1 MRRLIPFMRPGKDAG
16 KDTGMATA
24 LGPAGGA
31 DRPAN
36 LQPSERALEAGVTRP
51 ARKPSLRV
59 LVTGALTAGLFAT
72 GVFAYAERSRLS
84 TGFISASAEAGLRL
98 QTIEVQGR
106 AHTPKEVLIAA
117 SELTLGQPMLTI
129 SLPALHERLA
139 TIGWVREVAVER
151 RMPSTIRLIL
161 TERVPMAL
169 LQTEAG
175 HRVIDEHGDI
185 ISGAD
190 PAAFGH
196 LTVVAGSSAAPNAA
210 PLLNILRTE
219 PELFAE
225 VWAVTY
231 QSERRWDVHLR
242 NGIRVRLPET
252 DPRTAWSRLAVIDH
266 SKKIIDRDLAVI
278 DMRVPDQM
286 IVEPNIPV
294 RGKGRE
300 T

>member
-1 MRRLIPFMRPGKDAG
+1 MPFMRRK
-16 KDTGMATA
+16 T
-24 LGPAGGA
+24 
-31 DRPAN
+31 DRVD
-36 LQPSERALEAGVTRP
+36 QPDRGSE
-51 ARKPSLRV
+51 
-59 LVTGALTAGLFAT
+59 TGALTGVMARPSRRPSLRSIMTGAMILGGLAAG
-72 GVFAYAERSRLS
+72 VVIYIERASLS
-84 TGFISASAEAGLRL
+84 VAIIDASANSGLHL

-106 AHTPKEVLIAA
+106 AHTSKDVLMAV

-129 SLPALHERLA
+129 SLPELHDRLS
-139 TIGWVREVAVER
+139 TIGWVKDVAIER

-169 LQTEAG
+169 LQTEGG
-175 HRVIDEHGDI
+175 HRVIDKDGEI

-190 PAAFGH
+190 PSAFGH
-196 LTVVAGSSAAPNAA
+196 LTVVAGTSAGVNAA

-252 DPRTAWSRLAVIDH
+252 DPRTAWSRLAIIDH
-266 SKKIIDRDLAVI
+266 SKQITDRDLAVI
-278 DMRVPDQM
+278 DLRVPDQM

-294 RGKGRE
+294 RGRGRE

>member
-1 MRRLIPFMRPGKDAG
+1 MRRLIPFMRPAK
-16 KDTGMATA
+16 
-24 LGPAGGA
+24 GA
-31 DRPAN
+31 
-36 LQPSERALEAGVTRP
+36 ERASDRKGETGVLKP
-51 ARKPSLRV
+51 ARRSRFRLI
-59 LVTGALTAGLFAT
+59 LAGAGTAGLIAT
-72 GVFAYAERSRLS
+72 GIFTYVERQALSR
-84 TGFISASAEAGLRL
+84 GFVAASADAGLRL

-106 AHTPKEVLIAA
+106 AHTPKDVLMAA

-129 SLPALHERLA
+129 SLPDLHDRLA
-139 TIGWVREVAVER
+139 TIGWVREVAIEK
-151 RMPSTIRLIL
+151 RMPSTIRLLL

-175 HRVIDEHGDI
+175 HRVIDENGDI
-185 ISGAD
+185 IAGAD
-190 PAAFGH
+190 PSAFGH
-196 LTVVAGSSAAPNAA
+196 LTVVAGIEAASNAA

-225 VWAVTY
+225 VWAITF

-252 DPRTAWSRLAVIDH
+252 DPRTAWSKLAIIDH
-266 SKKIIDRDLAVI
+266 SKRITDRDLAVI
-278 DMRVPDQM
+278 DLRVPDQM

-294 RGKGRE
+294 RGRGRE

>member
-1 MRRLIPFMRPGKDAG
+1 MRRLMPF
-16 KDTGMATA
+16 
-24 LGPAGGA
+24 
-31 DRPAN
+31 
-36 LQPSERALEAGVTRP
+36 TRP
-51 ARKPSLRV
+51 KTDRADQPDRGSE
-59 LVTGALTAGLFAT
+59 TGALTGVMARPSRRPSLRSIMTGAMILGGLAAG
-72 GVFAYAERSRLS
+72 VVIYIERASLS
-84 TGFISASAEAGLRL
+84 VAIIDASANSGLHL

-106 AHTPKEVLIAA
+106 AHTSKDVLMAV

-129 SLPALHERLA
+129 SLPELHDRLS
-139 TIGWVREVAVER
+139 TIGWVKDVAIER

-169 LQTEAG
+169 LQTEGG
-175 HRVIDEHGDI
+175 HRVIDKDGEI

-190 PAAFGH
+190 PSAFGH
-196 LTVVAGSSAAPNAA
+196 LTVVAGTSAGVNAA

-252 DPRTAWSRLAVIDH
+252 DPRTAWSRLAIIDH
-266 SKKIIDRDLAVI
+266 SKQITDRDLAVI
-278 DMRVPDQM
+278 DLRVPDQM

-294 RGKGRE
+294 RGRGRE

>member
-1 MRRLIPFMRPGKDAG
+1 
-16 KDTGMATA
+16 
-24 LGPAGGA
+24 
-31 DRPAN
+31 
-36 LQPSERALEAGVTRP
+36 
-51 ARKPSLRV
+51 
-59 LVTGALTAGLFAT
+59 
-72 GVFAYAERSRLS
+72 
-84 TGFISASAEAGLRL
+84 
-98 QTIEVQGR
+98 
-106 AHTPKEVLIAA
+106 
-117 SELTLGQPMLTI
+117 MLTI
-129 SLPALHERLA
+129 SLPELHDRLS
-139 TIGWVREVAVER
+139 TIGWVKDVAIER

-169 LQTEAG
+169 LQTEGG
-175 HRVIDEHGDI
+175 HRVIDKDGEI

-190 PAAFGH
+190 PSAFGH
-196 LTVVAGSSAAPNAA
+196 LTVVAGTSAGVNAA

-252 DPRTAWSRLAVIDH
+252 DPRTAWSRLAMIDH
-266 SKKIIDRDLAVI
+266 SKQITDRDLAVI
-278 DMRVPDQM
+278 DLRVPDQM

-294 RGKGRE
+294 RGRGRE

>member
-1 MRRLIPFMRPGKDAG
+1 MRRLMPFMRPK
-16 KDTGMATA
+16 TNR
-24 LGPAGGA
+24 A
-31 DRPAN
+31 D
-36 LQPSERALEAGVTRP
+36 QPDRGSE
-51 ARKPSLRV
+51 
-59 LVTGALTAGLFAT
+59 TGALTGVMARPSRRPSLRSIMKGAMILGGLAAG
-72 GVFAYAERSRLS
+72 VVIYIERASLS
-84 TGFISASAEAGLRL
+84 VAIIDASANSGLHL

-106 AHTPKEVLIAA
+106 AHTSKDVLMAV

-129 SLPALHERLA
+129 SLPELHDRLS
-139 TIGWVREVAVER
+139 TIGWVKDVAIER

-169 LQTEAG
+169 LQTEGG
-175 HRVIDEHGDI
+175 HRVIDKDGEI

-190 PAAFGH
+190 PSAFGH
-196 LTVVAGSSAAPNAA
+196 LTVVAGTSAGVNAA

-252 DPRTAWSRLAVIDH
+252 DPRTAWSRLAIIDH
-266 SKKIIDRDLAVI
+266 SKQITDRDLAVI
-278 DMRVPDQM
+278 DLRVPDQM

-294 RGKGRE
+294 RGRGRE

>member
-1 MRRLIPFMRPGKDAG
+1 MRRLMPF
-16 KDTGMATA
+16 
-24 LGPAGGA
+24 
-31 DRPAN
+31 
-36 LQPSERALEAGVTRP
+36 TRP
-51 ARKPSLRV
+51 KTDRADQPDRGSETGVMARPSRRPSLRSIM
-59 LVTGALTAGLFAT
+59 TGAMILGGLAAG
-72 GVFAYAERSRLS
+72 VVIYIERASLS
-84 TGFISASAEAGLRL
+84 VAIIDASANSGLHL

-106 AHTPKEVLIAA
+106 AHTSKDVLMAV

-129 SLPALHERLA
+129 SLPELHDRLS
-139 TIGWVREVAVER
+139 TIGWVKDVAIER

-169 LQTEAG
+169 LQTEGG
-175 HRVIDEHGDI
+175 HRVIDKDGEI

-190 PAAFGH
+190 PSAFGH
-196 LTVVAGSSAAPNAA
+196 LTVVAGTSAGVNAA
-210 PLLNILRTE
+210 PLLHILRTE

-252 DPRTAWSRLAVIDH
+252 DPRTAWSRLAIIDH
-266 SKKIIDRDLAVI
+266 SKQITDRDLAVI
-278 DMRVPDQM
+278 DLRVPDQM

-294 RGKGRE
+294 RGRGRE

>member
-1 MRRLIPFMRPGKDAG
+1 MRRLIPFMRPAADKSGQTDRG
-16 KDTGMATA
+16 VETGA
-24 LGPAGGA
+24 
-31 DRPAN
+31 PAN
-36 LQPSERALEAGVTRP
+36 VMARP
-51 ARKPSLRV
+51 TKRPSLRSIA
-59 LVTGALTAGLFAT
+59 TGALVAGGIAAG
-72 GVFAYAERSRLS
+72 GVGYIERASLS
-84 TGFISASAEAGLRL
+84 AAIIDASASSGLQL

-106 AHTPKEVLIAA
+106 AHTSKDVLMAV

-129 SLPALHERLA
+129 SLPDLHDRLS
-139 TIGWVREVAVER
+139 TIGWVKEVAIER
-151 RMPSTIRLIL
+151 RMPSTIRVIL

-175 HRVIDEHGDI
+175 HRVIDQDGEI

-190 PAAFGH
+190 PSAFGH
-196 LTVVAGSSAAPNAA
+196 LTVVAGNSAGPNAA

-252 DPRTAWSRLAVIDH
+252 DPRTAWSRLAIIDH
-266 SKKIIDRDLAVI
+266 SKQITNRDLAVI
-278 DMRVPDQM
+278 DLRVPDQM

-294 RGKGRE
+294 RGRGRE

>member
-1 MRRLIPFMRPGKDAG
+1 MRRLMPFMRPK
-16 KDTGMATA
+16 T
-24 LGPAGGA
+24 
-31 DRPAN
+31 DRVD
-36 LQPSERALEAGVTRP
+36 QPDRGSE
-51 ARKPSLRV
+51 
-59 LVTGALTAGLFAT
+59 TGALTGVMARPSRRPSLRSIMTGAMILGGLAAGVVL
-72 GVFAYAERSRLS
+72 YIERASLS
-84 TGFISASAEAGLRL
+84 VAIIDASANSGLHL

-106 AHTPKEVLIAA
+106 AHTSKDVLMAV

-129 SLPALHERLA
+129 SLPELHDKLS
-139 TIGWVREVAVER
+139 TIGWVKDVAIER

-169 LQTEAG
+169 LQTEGG
-175 HRVIDEHGDI
+175 HRVIDKDGEI

-190 PAAFGH
+190 PSAFGH
-196 LTVVAGSSAAPNAA
+196 LTVVAGTSAGVNAA

-252 DPRTAWSRLAVIDH
+252 DPRTAWSRLAIIDH
-266 SKKIIDRDLAVI
+266 SKQITDRDLAVI
-278 DMRVPDQM
+278 DLRVPDQM

-294 RGKGRE
+294 RGRGRE

>member
-1 MRRLIPFMRPGKDAG
+1 MRRLIPFMRPA
-16 KDTGMATA
+16 ATKA
-24 LGPAGGA
+24 SLTERGA
-31 DRPAN
+31 
-36 LQPSERALEAGVTRP
+36 EAGPLTGVGKPRS
-51 ARKPSLRV
+51 RRPSLRSIA
-59 LVTGALTAGLFAT
+59 TGALVLGGLAAGIVGYVERTSLSLAIIDASAGAGLQ
-72 GVFAYAERSRLS
+72 
-84 TGFISASAEAGLRL
+84 L

-106 AHTPKEVLIAA
+106 AHTSRDVLMAV

-129 SLPALHERLA
+129 SLPALHERLS
-139 TIGWVREVAVER
+139 TIGWVKDVAIER

-169 LQTEAG
+169 LQTETG
-175 HRVIDEHGDI
+175 HRVIDEDGEI

-190 PAAFGH
+190 PSAFGH
-196 LTVVAGSSAAPNAA
+196 LTVVAGNSAGPNAA

-252 DPRTAWSRLAVIDH
+252 DPRTAWSRLAIIDH
-266 SKKIIDRDLAVI
+266 SKRITDRDLAVI
-278 DMRVPDQM
+278 DLRVPDQM

-294 RGKGRE
+294 RGRGRE

>member
-1 MRRLIPFMRPGKDAG
+1 MRRLMPF
-16 KDTGMATA
+16 
-24 LGPAGGA
+24 
-31 DRPAN
+31 
-36 LQPSERALEAGVTRP
+36 TRP
-51 ARKPSLRV
+51 KTDRADQPDRGSE
-59 LVTGALTAGLFAT
+59 TGALTSVMARPSRRPSLRSIMTGAMILGGLAAGVVL
-72 GVFAYAERSRLS
+72 YIERASLS
-84 TGFISASAEAGLRL
+84 VAIIDASSNSGLHL

-106 AHTPKEVLIAA
+106 AHTSKDVLMAV

-129 SLPALHERLA
+129 SLPELHDRLS
-139 TIGWVREVAVER
+139 TIGWVKDVAIER

-169 LQTEAG
+169 LQTEGG
-175 HRVIDEHGDI
+175 HRVIDKDGEI

-190 PAAFGH
+190 PSAFGH
-196 LTVVAGSSAAPNAA
+196 LTVVAGTSAGVNAA

-252 DPRTAWSRLAVIDH
+252 DPRTAWSRLAMIDH
-266 SKKIIDRDLAVI
+266 SKQITDRDLAVI
-278 DMRVPDQM
+278 DLRVPDQM

-294 RGKGRE
+294 RGRGRE

>member
-1 MRRLIPFMRPGKDAG
+1 MRRLIPFMRPA
-16 KDTGMATA
+16 ATKA
-24 LGPAGGA
+24 SLTERGA
-31 DRPAN
+31 
-36 LQPSERALEAGVTRP
+36 EAGPLTGVGKPRS
-51 ARKPSLRV
+51 RRPSLRSIA
-59 LVTGALTAGLFAT
+59 TGALVLGGLAAGIVGYVERTSLSLAIIDASAGAGLQ
-72 GVFAYAERSRLS
+72 
-84 TGFISASAEAGLRL
+84 L

-106 AHTPKEVLIAA
+106 AHTSRDVLMAV

-129 SLPALHERLA
+129 SLPALHEKLS
-139 TIGWVREVAVER
+139 TIGWVKDVAIER

-169 LQTEAG
+169 LQTETG
-175 HRVIDEHGDI
+175 HRVIDEDGEI

-190 PAAFGH
+190 PSAFGH
-196 LTVVAGSSAAPNAA
+196 LTVVAGNSAGPNAA

-252 DPRTAWSRLAVIDH
+252 DPRTAWSRLAIIDH
-266 SKKIIDRDLAVI
+266 SKRITDRDLAVI
-278 DMRVPDQM
+278 DLRVPDQM

-294 RGKGRE
+294 RGRGRE

>member
-1 MRRLIPFMRPGKDAG
+1 MRRLMPFMRPKTDRADQPDRGSE
-16 KDTGMATA
+16 TGALSGVMA
-24 LGPAGGA
+24 
-31 DRPAN
+31 RP
-36 LQPSERALEAGVTRP
+36 SRR
-51 ARKPSLRV
+51 PSLRSIM
-59 LVTGALTAGLFAT
+59 TGAMILGGLAAGVVL
-72 GVFAYAERSRLS
+72 YIERASLS
-84 TGFISASAEAGLRL
+84 VAIIDASANSGLHL

-106 AHTPKEVLIAA
+106 AHTSKDVLMAV

-129 SLPALHERLA
+129 SLPELHDRLS
-139 TIGWVREVAVER
+139 TIGWVKDVAIER

-169 LQTEAG
+169 LQTEGG
-175 HRVIDEHGDI
+175 HRVIDKDGEI

-190 PAAFGH
+190 PSAFGH
-196 LTVVAGSSAAPNAA
+196 LTVVAGTSAGVNAA

-252 DPRTAWSRLAVIDH
+252 DPRTAWSRLAIIDH
-266 SKKIIDRDLAVI
+266 SKQITDRDLAVI
-278 DMRVPDQM
+278 DLRVPDQM

-294 RGKGRE
+294 RGRGRE

>member
-1 MRRLIPFMRPGKDAG
+1 MRRLMPFMRAKTDR
-16 KDTGMATA
+16 
-24 LGPAGGA
+24 A
-31 DRPAN
+31 D
-36 LQPSERALEAGVTRP
+36 QPDRGSE
-51 ARKPSLRV
+51 
-59 LVTGALTAGLFAT
+59 TGALTGVMARPSRRPSLRSIMTGAMILGGLAAGVVL
-72 GVFAYAERSRLS
+72 YIERASLS
-84 TGFISASAEAGLRL
+84 VAIIDASANSGLHL

-106 AHTPKEVLIAA
+106 AHTSKDVLMAV

-129 SLPALHERLA
+129 SLPELHDRLS
-139 TIGWVREVAVER
+139 TIGWVKDVAIER

-169 LQTEAG
+169 LQTEGG
-175 HRVIDEHGDI
+175 HRVIDKDGEI

-190 PAAFGH
+190 PSAFGH
-196 LTVVAGSSAAPNAA
+196 LTVVAGTSAGVNAA

-252 DPRTAWSRLAVIDH
+252 DPRTAWSRLAIIDH
-266 SKKIIDRDLAVI
+266 SKQITDRDLAVI
-278 DMRVPDQM
+278 DLRVPDQM

-294 RGKGRE
+294 RGRGRE

>member
-1 MRRLIPFMRPGKDAG
+1 MRRLMPF
-16 KDTGMATA
+16 
-24 LGPAGGA
+24 
-31 DRPAN
+31 
-36 LQPSERALEAGVTRP
+36 TRP
-51 ARKPSLRV
+51 KTDRADQPDRGSE
-59 LVTGALTAGLFAT
+59 TGALTGVMARPSRRPSLRSIMTGAMILGGLAAGVVL
-72 GVFAYAERSRLS
+72 YIERASLS
-84 TGFISASAEAGLRL
+84 VAIIDASANSGLHL

-106 AHTPKEVLIAA
+106 AHTSKDVLMAV

-129 SLPALHERLA
+129 SLPELHDRLS
-139 TIGWVREVAVER
+139 TIGWVKDVAIER

-169 LQTEAG
+169 LQTEGG
-175 HRVIDEHGDI
+175 HRVIDKDGEI

-190 PAAFGH
+190 PSAFGH
-196 LTVVAGSSAAPNAA
+196 LTVVAGTSAGVNAA

-252 DPRTAWSRLAVIDH
+252 DPRTAWSRLAIIDH
-266 SKKIIDRDLAVI
+266 SKQITDRDLAVI
-278 DMRVPDQM
+278 DLRVPDQM

-294 RGKGRE
+294 RGRGRE

>member
-1 MRRLIPFMRPGKDAG
+1 MRRLMPFMRPK
-16 KDTGMATA
+16 TNR
-24 LGPAGGA
+24 A
-31 DRPAN
+31 D
-36 LQPSERALEAGVTRP
+36 QPDRGSE
-51 ARKPSLRV
+51 
-59 LVTGALTAGLFAT
+59 TGALTGVMARPSRRPSLRSIMTGAMILGGLAAGVVL
-72 GVFAYAERSRLS
+72 YIERASLS
-84 TGFISASAEAGLRL
+84 VAIIDASANSGLHL

-106 AHTPKEVLIAA
+106 AHTSKDVLMAV

-129 SLPALHERLA
+129 SLPELHDRLS
-139 TIGWVREVAVER
+139 TIGWVKDVAIER

-169 LQTEAG
+169 LQTEGG
-175 HRVIDEHGDI
+175 HRVIDKDGEI

-190 PAAFGH
+190 PSAFGH
-196 LTVVAGSSAAPNAA
+196 LTVVAGTSAGVNAA

-252 DPRTAWSRLAVIDH
+252 DPRTAWSRLAIIDH
-266 SKKIIDRDLAVI
+266 SKQITDRDLAVI
-278 DMRVPDQM
+278 DLRVPDQM

-294 RGKGRE
+294 RGRGRE

>member
-1 MRRLIPFMRPGKDAG
+1 MRRLMPFMRPK
-16 KDTGMATA
+16 TNR
-24 LGPAGGA
+24 A
-31 DRPAN
+31 D
-36 LQPSERALEAGVTRP
+36 QPDRGSE
-51 ARKPSLRV
+51 
-59 LVTGALTAGLFAT
+59 TGALTGVMARPSRRPSLRSIMTGAMILGGLAAG
-72 GVFAYAERSRLS
+72 VVIYIERASLS
-84 TGFISASAEAGLRL
+84 VAIIDASANSGLHL

-106 AHTPKEVLIAA
+106 AHTSKDVLMAV

-129 SLPALHERLA
+129 SLPELHDRLS
-139 TIGWVREVAVER
+139 TIGWVKDVAIER

-169 LQTEAG
+169 LQTEGG
-175 HRVIDEHGDI
+175 HRVIDKDGEI

-190 PAAFGH
+190 PSAFGH
-196 LTVVAGSSAAPNAA
+196 LTVVAGTSAGVNAA

-252 DPRTAWSRLAVIDH
+252 DPRTAWSRLAIIDH
-266 SKKIIDRDLAVI
+266 SKQITDRDLAVI
-278 DMRVPDQM
+278 DLRVPDQM

-294 RGKGRE
+294 RGRGRE

>member
-1 MRRLIPFMRPGKDAG
+1 MRRLMPFMRPKTDR
-16 KDTGMATA
+16 
-24 LGPAGGA
+24 A
-31 DRPAN
+31 D
-36 LQPSERALEAGVTRP
+36 QPDRGSE
-51 ARKPSLRV
+51 
-59 LVTGALTAGLFAT
+59 TGALTGVMARPSRRPSLRSIMTGAMILGGLAAGVVL
-72 GVFAYAERSRLS
+72 YIERASLS
-84 TGFISASAEAGLRL
+84 VAIIDASANSGLHL

-106 AHTPKEVLIAA
+106 AHTSKDVLMAV

-129 SLPALHERLA
+129 SLPELHDRLS
-139 TIGWVREVAVER
+139 TIGWVKDVAIER

-169 LQTEAG
+169 LQTEGG
-175 HRVIDEHGDI
+175 HRVIDKDGEI

-190 PAAFGH
+190 PSAFGH
-196 LTVVAGSSAAPNAA
+196 LTVVAGTSAGVNAA

-252 DPRTAWSRLAVIDH
+252 DPRTAWSRLAIIDH
-266 SKKIIDRDLAVI
+266 SKQITDRDLAVI
-278 DMRVPDQM
+278 DLRVPDQM

-294 RGKGRE
+294 RGRGRE

>member
-1 MRRLIPFMRPGKDAG
+1 MRRLIPFMRPRADKARQAERGAETGVVARNARRLSFRSITTGSLVLGGLAAG
-16 KDTGMATA
+16 IVGYI
-24 LGPAGGA
+24 
-31 DRPAN
+31 
-36 LQPSERALEAGVTRP
+36 ERASLSAAIIEA
-51 ARKPSLRV
+51 
-59 LVTGALTAGLFAT
+59 
-72 GVFAYAERSRLS
+72 
-84 TGFISASAEAGLRL
+84 SASSGLHL

-106 AHTPKEVLIAA
+106 AHTSKDVLMAV

-129 SLPALHERLA
+129 SLSELHDRLS
-139 TIGWVREVAVER
+139 TIGWVKEVAIER

-169 LQTEAG
+169 LQTERG
-175 HRVIDEHGDI
+175 HRVIDQDGNV

-190 PAAFGH
+190 PSAFGH
-196 LTVVAGSSAAPNAA
+196 LTVVAGDSAGPNAA

-252 DPRTAWSRLAVIDH
+252 DPRTAWSRLAIIDH
-266 SKKIIDRDLAVI
+266 SKQITDRDLAII
-278 DMRVPDQM
+278 DLRVPDQM

-294 RGKGRE
+294 RGRGRE

>member
-1 MRRLIPFMRPGKDAG
+1 MRRLIPFMRPGADKARRAER
-16 KDTGMATA
+16 ATEPGVVA
-24 LGPAGGA
+24 RPAG
-31 DRPAN
+31 R
-36 LQPSERALEAGVTRP
+36 
-51 ARKPSLRV
+51 PSLRSITTGM
-59 LVTGALTAGLFAT
+59 LVAGGCAAGAFGY
-72 GVFAYAERSRLS
+72 VERASLS
-84 TGFISASAEAGLRL
+84 AALVDASARSGLEL

-106 AHTPKEVLIAA
+106 AHTSKDVLMAV

-129 SLPALHERLA
+129 SLPDLHDRLS
-139 TIGWVREVAVER
+139 TIGWVKEVAIER

-169 LQTEAG
+169 LQTEGG
-175 HRVIDEHGDI
+175 HRVIDKDGEI

-190 PAAFGH
+190 PSAFGH
-196 LTVVAGSSAAPNAA
+196 LTVVAGSSAGPNAA

-252 DPRTAWSRLAVIDH
+252 DPRTAWSRLAIIDH
-266 SKKIIDRDLAVI
+266 SKQITDRDLAVI
-278 DMRVPDQM
+278 DLRVPDQM

-294 RGKGRE
+294 RGRGRE

>member
-1 MRRLIPFMRPGKDAG
+1 MRRLMPFMRRK
-16 KDTGMATA
+16 T
-24 LGPAGGA
+24 
-31 DRPAN
+31 DRVD
-36 LQPSERALEAGVTRP
+36 QPDRGSE
-51 ARKPSLRV
+51 
-59 LVTGALTAGLFAT
+59 TGALTGVMARPSRRPSLRSIMTGAMILGGLAAG
-72 GVFAYAERSRLS
+72 VVIYIERASLS
-84 TGFISASAEAGLRL
+84 VAIIDASANSGLHL

-106 AHTPKEVLIAA
+106 AHTSKDVLMAV

-129 SLPALHERLA
+129 SLPELHDRLS
-139 TIGWVREVAVER
+139 TIGWVKDVAIER

-169 LQTEAG
+169 LQTEGG
-175 HRVIDEHGDI
+175 HRVIDKDGEI

-190 PAAFGH
+190 PSAFGH
-196 LTVVAGSSAAPNAA
+196 LTVVAGTSAGVNAA

-252 DPRTAWSRLAVIDH
+252 DPRTAWSRLAIIDH
-266 SKKIIDRDLAVI
+266 SKQITDRDLAVI
-278 DMRVPDQM
+278 DLRVPDQM

-294 RGKGRE
+294 RGRGRE

>member
-1 MRRLIPFMRPGKDAG
+1 MRRLIPFMRPA
-16 KDTGMATA
+16 ATKA
-24 LGPAGGA
+24 SLTERGA
-31 DRPAN
+31 
-36 LQPSERALEAGVTRP
+36 EAGPLTGVGKPRS
-51 ARKPSLRV
+51 RRPSLRSIA
-59 LVTGALTAGLFAT
+59 TGALVLGGLAAGIVGYVERTSLSLAIIDASAGAGLQ
-72 GVFAYAERSRLS
+72 
-84 TGFISASAEAGLRL
+84 L

-106 AHTPKEVLIAA
+106 AHTSRDVLMAV

-129 SLPALHERLA
+129 SLPALHERLS
-139 TIGWVREVAVER
+139 TIGWVKDVAIER

-175 HRVIDEHGDI
+175 HRVIDEDGEI

-190 PAAFGH
+190 PSAFGH
-196 LTVVAGSSAAPNAA
+196 LTVVAGNSAGPNAA

-252 DPRTAWSRLAVIDH
+252 DPRTAWSRLAIIDH
-266 SKKIIDRDLAVI
+266 SKRITDRDLAVI
-278 DMRVPDQM
+278 DLRVPDQM

-294 RGKGRE
+294 RGRGRE

>member
-1 MRRLIPFMRPGKDAG
+1 MRRLMPFMRPKTDR
-16 KDTGMATA
+16 
-24 LGPAGGA
+24 A
-31 DRPAN
+31 D
-36 LQPSERALEAGVTRP
+36 QPDRGSE
-51 ARKPSLRV
+51 
-59 LVTGALTAGLFAT
+59 TGALTGVMAWPSRRPSLRSIMTGAMILGGLAAGVVL
-72 GVFAYAERSRLS
+72 YIERASLS
-84 TGFISASAEAGLRL
+84 VAIIDASANSGLHL

-106 AHTPKEVLIAA
+106 AHTSKDVLMAV

-129 SLPALHERLA
+129 SLPELHDRLS
-139 TIGWVREVAVER
+139 TIGWVKDVAIER

-169 LQTEAG
+169 LQTEGG
-175 HRVIDEHGDI
+175 HRVIDKDGEI

-190 PAAFGH
+190 PSAFGH
-196 LTVVAGSSAAPNAA
+196 LTVVAGTSAGVNAA

-252 DPRTAWSRLAVIDH
+252 DPRTAWSRLAIIDH
-266 SKKIIDRDLAVI
+266 SKQITDRDLAVI
-278 DMRVPDQM
+278 DLRVPDQM

-294 RGKGRE
+294 RGRGRE